1 MSRLAGSTA
10 MSCACRLVPL
20 SEKSAR
26 SGQLSQRVLK
36 LQYSLGLGLR
46 CDYLETRLS
55 LRSPRPRVATGM
67 FNGVHADA
75 ALNSSGSAIKSKLT
89 I

>member
-1 MSRLAGSTA
+1 

-26 SGQLSQRVLK
+26 SGQLSQRALK
-36 LQYSLGLGLR
+36 PQYSLGLDLR
-46 CDYLETRLS
+46 CDYCLETRLS